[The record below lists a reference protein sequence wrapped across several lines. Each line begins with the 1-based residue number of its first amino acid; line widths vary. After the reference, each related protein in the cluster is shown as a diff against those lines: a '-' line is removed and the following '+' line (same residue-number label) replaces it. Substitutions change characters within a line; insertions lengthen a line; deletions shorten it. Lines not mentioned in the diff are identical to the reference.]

1 MIQQQ
6 EKVKEDSEAN
16 ESPLNTEEILSILN
30 KTKELNFLKEN
41 KIFENFSSE
50 FKSFNLEEIAKKN
63 NGESITTQK
72 IEKNIDEKVQKEL
85 NTSSQVKEENNLESE
100 KIIIDEEELKRQ
112 EKIYTQE
119 QHEKLV
125 NDAKEKSF
133 KEGIQKGFEQGEKN
147 IKDELQK
154 GEEAQA
160 LALKN
165 TIDNLFYV
173 APKFLEKLN
182 QTINESIRDICNQIL
197 GYKISE
203 IPKQFLEKINNLV
216 SSIESSSNRI
226 VVFLNVEDQKV
237 LNEFLKNNKTL
248 ADITFKID
256 ETLQRGDLIIKSGGI
271 EINDIA
277 SKKVDLISDSNIDK
291 NLKELANENSAKIE
305 NTKINNDDQDLE
317 VKIEAKNDKIQQ
329 KNEDIQSKLKT
340 EFIENSNILSD
351 PKYYEKT
358 NKDGNFK
365 EKISDKIDEMGEK
378 TQKQKSDKEKSMNEI
393 EASQKNDDKL
403 TNK

>member
-63 NGESITTQK
+63 NGDSITTQK

-173 APKFLEKLN
+173 APEFLEKLN
-182 QTINESIRDICNQIL
+182 LTINESIRDICNQIL

-237 LNEFLKNNKTL
+237 LNEFLKSNKTL
-248 ADITFKID
+248 ADVTFKID

-271 EINDIA
+271 EINDIS

-305 NTKINNDDQDLE
+305 NAKINNDDQDLE

-351 PKYYEKT
+351 PKYSEKT

>member
-173 APKFLEKLN
+173 APEFLKKLN
-182 QTINESIRDICNQIL
+182 LTINESIRDICNQIL

-237 LNEFLKNNKTL
+237 LNEFLKSNKTL
-248 ADITFKID
+248 ADVTFKID

-271 EINDIA
+271 EINDIS

-305 NTKINNDDQDLE
+305 NAKINNDDQDLE

-351 PKYYEKT
+351 PKYSEKT

>member
-50 FKSFNLEEIAKKN
+50 FKSFNLEEIAKN
-63 NGESITTQK
+63 NSESITTQK

-85 NTSSQVKEENNLESE
+85 NTSSQVKKENNLESE

-173 APKFLEKLN
+173 APEFLEKLN
-182 QTINESIRDICNQIL
+182 LTINESIRDICNQIL

-216 SSIESSSNRI
+216 SSIENSSNRI

-237 LNEFLKNNKTL
+237 LNKFLKNNKTL

-305 NTKINNDDQDLE
+305 NAKINNDDQDLE

-351 PKYYEKT
+351 PKYSEKN

>member
-63 NGESITTQK
+63 NGDSITTQK

-173 APKFLEKLN
+173 APEFLEKLN
-182 QTINESIRDICNQIL
+182 LTINESIRDICNQIL

-248 ADITFKID
+248 ADVTFKID

-271 EINDIA
+271 EINDIS

-305 NTKINNDDQDLE
+305 NAKINNDDQDLE

-351 PKYYEKT
+351 PKYSEKT

>member
-6 EKVKEDSEAN
+6 EKIKEDSEAN

-63 NGESITTQK
+63 NSESITTQK

-85 NTSSQVKEENNLESE
+85 NTSSQVKKENNLDSE

-119 QHEKLV
+119 QHDKLV

-173 APKFLEKLN
+173 APEFLEKLN
-182 QTINESIRDICNQIL
+182 LTINESIRDICNQIL

-237 LNEFLKNNKTL
+237 LNEFLKSNKTL
-248 ADITFKID
+248 ADVTFKID

-271 EINDIA
+271 EINDIL

-291 NLKELANENSAKIE
+291 NLKELANENSSKIE
-305 NTKINNDDQDLE
+305 NAKINNDDQDSE
-317 VKIEAKNDKIQQ
+317 VKIETKNDKIQQ

-351 PKYYEKT
+351 PKHSEKT
-358 NKDGNFK
+358 NEDSNFK
-365 EKISDKIDEMGEK
+365 EKLSDKIDEMGEK
-378 TQKQKSDKEKSMNEI
+378 TQKQELEEEKSLNEI
-393 EASQKNDDKL
+393 NASQKNDDKL
-403 TNK
+403 TN

>member
-1 MIQQQ
+1 MIQRQ

-16 ESPLNTEEILSILN
+16 ESPLNTEEILSILD
-30 KTKELNFLKEN
+30 KTKDLSFLKEN

-85 NTSSQVKEENNLESE
+85 NASSELKKEDNLESE

-112 EKIYTQE
+112 EKIYTHE

-165 TIDNLFYV
+165 TIDNLFHV
-173 APKFLEKLN
+173 APEFLEKLN
-182 QTINESIRDICNQIL
+182 LTINESIRDICNQIL

-226 VVFLNVEDQKV
+226 VVFLNVEDQKI

-271 EINDIA
+271 EINDIS

-291 NLKELANENSAKIE
+291 NLKRLANENSAKIE
-305 NTKINNDDQDLE
+305 NAKINNGDQDLE

-340 EFIENSNILSD
+340 EFIENSNILSGS
-351 PKYYEKT
+351 KHSEKT
-358 NKDGNFK
+358 NKDNNFK
-365 EKISDKIDEMGEK
+365 EKLSDKIDEMDEK
-378 TQKQKSDKEKSMNEI
+378 TQKQKFEKEKSANEI
-393 EASQKNDDKL
+393 EALQKNDDKL

>member
-63 NGESITTQK
+63 NGDSITTQK
-72 IEKNIDEKVQKEL
+72 IEKNIDEEVQKEL
-85 NTSSQVKEENNLESE
+85 NTSSQVKKENNLESE

-173 APKFLEKLN
+173 APEFLEKLN
-182 QTINESIRDICNQIL
+182 LTINESIRDICNQIL

-248 ADITFKID
+248 ADVTFKID

-271 EINDIA
+271 EINDIS

-305 NTKINNDDQDLE
+305 NAKINNDDQDLE

-351 PKYYEKT
+351 PKYSEKT

>member
-1 MIQQQ
+1 MIQHQ

-30 KTKELNFLKEN
+30 KTKELNFLKEK
-41 KIFENFSSE
+41 KIFKNMSSE

-63 NGESITTQK
+63 NGDSVTNQK

-85 NTSSQVKEENNLESE
+85 NESSELKKENNLDSD
-100 KIIIDEEELKRQ
+100 KTIINEEELRRQ

-119 QHEKLV
+119 QHEKLIK
-125 NDAKEKSF
+125 DAREKSF

-154 GEEAQA
+154 GEDAQA

-173 APKFLEKLN
+173 APEFLEKLN
-182 QTINESIRDICNQIL
+182 QTINESIKDICNQIL

-203 IPKQFLEKINNLV
+203 IPKQFVEKINNLV

-226 VVFLNVEDQKV
+226 SVFLNVEDQKI
-237 LNEFLKNNKTL
+237 LNEFLKNNQTL

-271 EINDIA
+271 EINDIS
-277 SKKVDLISDSNIDK
+277 SKKVNLISNSDIDK

-305 NTKINNDDQDLE
+305 KAKINNDDRELE
-317 VKIEAKNDKIQQ
+317 VPIEAKNDKIQE
-329 KNEDIQSKLKT
+329 KDEDIQNKLKN
-340 EFIENSNILSD
+340 ELIENSNILSGT
-351 PKYYEKT
+351 KHFEKT
-358 NKDGNFK
+358 SEGSNLQ
-365 EKISDKIDEMGEK
+365 EKPSNKIDEIDQKKQSQKFEK
-378 TQKQKSDKEKSMNEI
+378 VKSVNEI
-393 EASQKNDDKL
+393 ESSKKNDDKL
-403 TNK
+403 TKK

>member
-6 EKVKEDSEAN
+6 EQVKEDSEAN

-63 NGESITTQK
+63 NGDSITSQK

-85 NTSSQVKEENNLESE
+85 NTSSQVKKENNLESE

-119 QHEKLV
+119 QHDKLV

-173 APKFLEKLN
+173 APEFLEKLN
-182 QTINESIRDICNQIL
+182 LTINESIRDICNQIL

-237 LNEFLKNNKTL
+237 LNEFLKSNKTL
-248 ADITFKID
+248 ADVTFKID

-277 SKKVDLISDSNIDK
+277 SKKVDLISDSNIDR

-305 NTKINNDDQDLE
+305 NAKINNDDQDLE

-351 PKYYEKT
+351 PKHSEKT
-358 NKDGNFK
+358 NEDSNFEK
-365 EKISDKIDEMGEK
+365 KISNKIDEMDEK
-378 TQKQKSDKEKSMNEI
+378 TQKQKLEKEKSMKEI

>member
-1 MIQQQ
+1 MIQRQ

-85 NTSSQVKEENNLESE
+85 NASSELKKEDNLESE
-100 KIIIDEEELKRQ
+100 KIIIDEEELKKQ
-112 EKIYTQE
+112 EKIYTLE

-165 TIDNLFYV
+165 TIDNLFHV
-173 APKFLEKLN
+173 APEFLEKLN
-182 QTINESIRDICNQIL
+182 LTINESIRDICNQIL

-226 VVFLNVEDQKV
+226 VVFLNVEDQKI

-271 EINDIA
+271 EINDIS
-277 SKKVDLISDSNIDK
+277 SKKFDLISDSNIDK
-291 NLKELANENSAKIE
+291 NLKKLANENSAKIE
-305 NTKINNDDQDLE
+305 NAKINNDDQDLE

-351 PKYYEKT
+351 PEHSEKT
-358 NKDGNFK
+358 NEDSNFK
-365 EKISDKIDEMGEK
+365 KKLSNKINETDEK
-378 TQKQKSDKEKSMNEI
+378 TQKQKLEKEKSMKEI